1 MPVRGEAEDFLD
13 LSLPPFYGILNH
25 SSCRERNM
33 LKGYTLPRTPRGT
46 SSLAPTPPWHYVGT
60 AVAVEFEANPESA
73 RAFLPEG
80 LALHSGRCAAY
91 YVEWQYVSDTGVEYL
106 DPITSQYRETI
117 ILLSASFGGT
127 PVAYCPFIWVDQD
140 VSLMRGLVQGW
151 PKQIG
156 STWITRAYDLPSKAT
171 PVIGP
176 GGRFGATLSVKDRR
190 LIEAQ
195 VTLREPAEALPS
207 PSFAGAV
214 NVRYFPELVAGKY
227 DRPAVHE
234 LVQLKSRDVM
244 ISPIWKG
251 EASMKIFE
259 HPSLE
264 LADLRPTA
272 VMGGYRFSFGLTV
285 DDLVPL
291 RDLRTQVRTLPE

>member
-1 MPVRGEAEDFLD
+1 
-13 LSLPPFYGILNH
+13 
-25 SSCRERNM
+25 M
-33 LKGYTLPRTPRGT
+33 LKGYTLPLTPRGT
-46 SSLAPTPPWHYVGT
+46 SSLAPAPPWHYVGN
-60 AVAVEFEANPESA
+60 ALAVEFETNPASA
-73 RAFLPEG
+73 AGFLPDG

-91 YVEWQYVSDTGVEYL
+91 FIEWQYVSDTGMEYL

-117 ILLSASFGGT
+117 ILLSASFDGL

-156 STWITRAYDLPSKAT
+156 STWTTRAYDLPSKAT
-171 PVIGP
+171 PVVGP

-195 VTLREPAEALPS
+195 VTLRELADSLPS
-207 PSFAGAV
+207 PNFARAV
-214 NVRYFPELVAGKY
+214 NTRYFPELVAGKH
-227 DRPAVHE
+227 DLPAIHE
-234 LVQLKSRDVM
+234 LVQLKSRDVR

-251 EASMKIFE
+251 EATMDVFE

-272 VMGGYRFSFGLTV
+272 TIAGYRFSFAFTV
-285 DDLVPL
+285 DDLLPL
-291 RDLRTQVRTLPE
+291 RDLRTQGPATPG